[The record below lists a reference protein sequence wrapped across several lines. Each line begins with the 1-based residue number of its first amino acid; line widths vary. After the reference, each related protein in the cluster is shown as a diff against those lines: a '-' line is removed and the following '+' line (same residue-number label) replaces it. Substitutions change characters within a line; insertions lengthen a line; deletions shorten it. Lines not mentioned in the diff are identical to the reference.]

1 MSKQQLTITVIGA
14 RRFDIDGN
22 KIGQIFT
29 MEPADPDDADRIG
42 NDVMKWGCDH
52 ALVEKIEQYESE
64 LPCEFDAEA
73 MMKAG
78 GGQKAQFKLLNL
90 AKRQISGSK
99 SSGASGDKSAA
110 AASQ

>member
-1 MSKQQLTITVIGA
+1 MKQTLTLTVLGA

-42 NDVMKWGCDH
+42 HDVMKWGCDYD
-52 ALVEKIEQYESE
+52 LVEKIEQYADQ

-73 MMKAG
+73 LMKAG
-78 GGQKAQFKLLNL
+78 SRQSAQFKLLSL
-90 AKRQISGSK
+90 AKRQISGGK
-99 SSGASGDKSAA
+99 SSGGSG
-110 AASQ
+110 ASQSAQASQ

>member
-1 MSKQQLTITVIGA
+1 MKQQLTITVLGA

-29 MEPADPDDADRIG
+29 METADPDDKDRIG
-42 NDVMKWGCDH
+42 HDVMKWGCDH
-52 ALVEKIEQYESE
+52 ALVEKVEQYESE

-73 MMKAG
+73 LMKAG
-78 GGQKAQFKLLNL
+78 TGQKAQFKLLSL
-90 AKRQISGSK
+90 AKRQISGGK